1 MYIFSIYW
9 YLAAQVFNTPAG
21 PDPIQYSNV
30 DCDGDEDDLGD
41 CSKNANT
48 DCTNHQFD
56 VGVTCLES
64 CTTGELRLVDGT
76 DQTNGRLEICI
87 GGLWGTVCDEDF
99 ENVDARVTCKQLGL
113 SYEGAEAVYGGT
125 FGYGDDHVAL
135 TALYCTGNE
144 NRLVDCVFKTGSAVD
159 CGHANDV
166 GVICQ
171 ELCCDGDIRL
181 ASGEGDNSGRVE
193 VCFNGQWGT
202 ICDTAWTTEDAQV
215 ACYQLGY
222 ERSRKALS

>member
-1 MYIFSIYW
+1 M
-9 YLAAQVFNTPAG
+9 
-21 PDPIQYSNV
+21 
-30 DCDGDEDDLGD
+30 GD
-41 CSKNANT
+41 CPKNGNT
-48 DCTNHQFD
+48 DCTNHNFD

-64 CTTGELRLVDGT
+64 CTNGDVRLVDGT
-76 DQTNGRLEICI
+76 DLTNGRLEVCI

-99 ENVDARVTCKQLGL
+99 ESDDARIVCKQLGL
-113 SYEGAEAVYGGT
+113 SYEGAAAVYDGA
-125 FGYGDDHVAL
+125 FGFGDDHVAL
-135 TALYCTGNE
+135 TALHCVGTE
-144 NRLVDCVFKTGSAVD
+144 NKLIDCVFKTGSAVD
-159 CGHANDV
+159 CAHANDV

-181 ASGEGDNSGRVE
+181 ASGEADNNGRIE

-222 ERSRKALS
+222 ERTRKSFSRVEFNC